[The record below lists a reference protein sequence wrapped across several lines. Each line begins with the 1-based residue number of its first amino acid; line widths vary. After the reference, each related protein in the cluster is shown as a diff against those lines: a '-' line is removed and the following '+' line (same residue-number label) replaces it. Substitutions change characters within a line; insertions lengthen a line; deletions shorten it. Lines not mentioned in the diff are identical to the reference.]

1 MKPQKYIDKILNKAN
16 RFLVEEGLFRYSV
29 TGEVVTESGI
39 KNPYLIL
46 TYPNSEVVRYNL
58 REDYDIHEEEDVSI
72 SQSFAYIKR
81 NILKDI
87 REYNA
92 LRDNESMNLE
102 IESDELDESVEPV
115 EQTIPEYVHR
125 NTPNIPDVYTLTSLD
140 NLVGAVYKNA
150 NIPEEYVI
158 KHAFGCDIVIEDSH
172 KDNILV
178 SKSLLTE
185 EEIKHVLFDREY
197 QITPDITESQG
208 RLPSRYQLRPL
219 ESNEVASVKLSTPL
233 SVFSDK
239 TMRAVANMLG
249 TNDFYIVCGRE
260 AYKKGVLSFD
270 RAEFLQEASN
280 SLQEVSNSDEVY
292 LNKILEYDFENHQPV
307 ECTRDEY
314 EEESNREHALNE
326 TEEEIGQ
333 MISEAHEL
341 EDAVEDLNESLDEN
355 LDENGYYDDD
365 DEEDEEEEED
375 MDEDEDY
382 EYSESL
388 SDSRKATYFA
398 DYDTDY
404 KNEFAL
410 TIVDFLKWQLPDER
424 ITVSDDTLSISGV
437 NFSVDRLNHEYQTNS
452 KDFYETGMDLVN
464 NYKDICAENV
474 REELNSHSEETT
486 DDYQEDEEEY
496 DEGYF
501 PFE

>member
-1 MKPQKYIDKILNKAN
+1 MKPQKYIDKILNKTN
-16 RFLVEEGLFRYSV
+16 RFLIEEGLFRYSV

-46 TYPNSEVVRYNL
+46 TYPNHEVVRYNL

-81 NILKDI
+81 NILKDM
-87 REYNA
+87 REYNT
-92 LRDNESMNLE
+92 LRENESMNLE
-102 IESDELDESVEPV
+102 IESDELDEPVEYV

-125 NTPNIPDVYTLTSLD
+125 STPNIPDVYTLTNLD

-185 EEIKHVLFDREY
+185 EEIEHVLFDREY
-197 QITPDITESQG
+197 PIESGVAMSNTAEG
-208 RLPSRYQLRPL
+208 RSLFGSSSVYQLRPL
-219 ESNEVASVKLSTPL
+219 EPNEITSVKLSTPL
-233 SVFSDK
+233 AVFSEK
-239 TMRAVANMLG
+239 TMSAVADMLG
-249 TNDFYIVCGRE
+249 TNDFYIVCGQV
-260 AYKKGVLSFD
+260 AFKKGVFSFD
-270 RAEFLQEASN
+270 KAEFLQEASN
-280 SLQEVSNSDEVY
+280 SDAVY

-307 ECTRDEY
+307 ECTGDEY
-314 EEESNREHALNE
+314 EEEYRHTQALN
-326 TEEEIGQ
+326 TEEETN
-333 MISEAHEL
+333 EVDEP
-341 EDAVEDLNESLDEN
+341 EDVCEIPDEN
-355 LDENGYYDDD
+355 LEEGYYDDD
-365 DEEDEEEEED
+365 DEEEED

-382 EYSESL
+382 EYLESL

-404 KNEFAL
+404 KSEFAS

-474 REELNSHSEETT
+474 REELSGHSEEKT
-486 DDYQEDEEEY
+486 DDLQEDEEEY